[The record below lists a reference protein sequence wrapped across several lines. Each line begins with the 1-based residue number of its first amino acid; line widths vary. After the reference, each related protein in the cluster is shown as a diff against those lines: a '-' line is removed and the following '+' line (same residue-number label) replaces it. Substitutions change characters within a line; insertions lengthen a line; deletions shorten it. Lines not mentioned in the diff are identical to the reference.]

1 MQIGSSLLT
10 RRLVLSAVALT
21 LVASCGGDDD
31 GDAAADS
38 APTTSTTSP
47 STTPS
52 TPPVEPTDPNTAPT
66 TTTAPVPSSTAPPT
80 EPTADTTVPTGGSA
94 CLVGDW
100 VVTDADLAEYFDV
113 VADNAAFDAIDSSG
127 LIRISFTEISY
138 VWTTDYT
145 LTMRIADMTYE
156 AVQTGAASGT
166 YTEAGGVLTGTIDDD
181 SRSGSIEQGGE
192 PVREED
198 VGDRFVDIN
207 PARPMDSMPFSCDG
221 PTLMVNAGPIVGAQY
236 AVPLTPA

>member
-1 MQIGSSLLT
+1 VQIGSSLLT
-10 RRLVLSAVALT
+10 RRLVVSAVALT

-31 GDAAADS
+31 TADAPADS
-38 APTTSTTSP
+38 IANT

-52 TPPVEPTDPNTAPT
+52 TAPT
-66 TTTAPVPSSTAPPT
+66 APT
-80 EPTADTTVPTGGSA
+80 EPTTTPSTTAVSPTDSTTAPSTTVAADSGAG

-100 VVTDADLAEYFDV
+100 VVTDADLADYFDTV
-113 VADNAAFDAIDSSG
+113 SINAAFDSIDATG
-127 LIRISFTEISY
+127 EIRISFTENSY
-138 VWTTDYT
+138 EWTTDYT
-145 LTMRIADMTYE
+145 LTLQLGDETYE
-156 AVQTGAASGT
+156 AIQTGAARGT
-166 YTEAGGVLTGTIDDD
+166 YTEAGVLTGTIDDD

-221 PTLMVNAGPIVGAQY
+221 PTLMVKAGPIVGAQY